1 MKTNIINPVIES
13 GFLVQLLVQ
22 FYNILDGKHGLG
34 LGLGL
39 TLTLTLLGATGCAVL
54 QHSGWETWVRVRV
67 RVNPNPNP
75 NPSWCN
81 WLCSFTTFW
90 MGNMG

>member
-1 MKTNIINPVIES
+1 MQ
-13 GFLVQLLVQ
+13 LVVQ
-22 FYNILDGKHGLG
+22 FYNILDGKHGLGLG

-67 RVNPNPNP
+67 RVTLTLTLLGAIGSAVLQHSGWETC
-75 NPSWCN
+75 SWQ
-81 WLCSFTTFW
+81 LLFQQ
-90 MGNMG
+90 